1 MNREKTN
8 PQLISL
14 IQELRVLSN
23 KENVK
28 LWKRLAKDL
37 GKSTRSY
44 PSINVWKIN
53 KNIRENEIALIPGKV
68 LSKGE
73 LTKKITIAALNFSK
87 EAREKI
93 NKKGK
98 AITIKELIKENP
110 KGSKVRIIGH

>member
-68 LSKGE
+68 LSK
-73 LTKKITIAALNFSK
+73 

-98 AITIKELIKENP
+98 AITIKELIKEKP
-110 KGSKVRIIGH
+110 KGSKVRIIG